1 MQHAH
6 SHARINALSDA
17 EITARARQIL
27 TVAAHVAGCAVALTT
42 ALTGPGGA
50 LVRVTVAASTED
62 SEYQRS
68 GTGFTVGEAI
78 TALLGVLAA
87 DEAANDCDG
96 DNDTDPTPT
105 ALRSDDAFTR
115 DDGPTIDELA
125 RDPEWQDFCDAHAPT
140 DADVDGLYAQ
150 MHPRAPVVPVVRVTV
165 AAREVAA

>member
-6 SHARINALSDA
+6 SHARINTLSDA

-50 LVRVTVAASTED
+50 LVRVTVAASAED

-87 DEAANDCDG
+87 DEVANDCG
-96 DNDTDPTPT
+96 DDTDPTPT
-105 ALRSDDAFTR
+105 ALDYTR
-115 DDGPTIDELA
+115 DDGPTIDELS
-125 RDPEWQDFCDAHAPT
+125 RDPEWVDFCDAHAPT
-140 DADVDGLYAQ
+140 DADIDGLYAQ
-150 MHPRAPVVPVVRVTV
+150 MHPRVPVVPVVRVVAV